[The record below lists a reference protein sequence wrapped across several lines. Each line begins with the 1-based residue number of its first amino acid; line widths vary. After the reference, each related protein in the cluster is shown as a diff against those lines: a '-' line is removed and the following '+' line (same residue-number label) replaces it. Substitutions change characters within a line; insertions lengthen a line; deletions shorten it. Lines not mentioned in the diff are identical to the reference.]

1 MMAVS
6 QLLFQCFID
15 DKVYDGLRDSNIGG
29 SDTTV
34 KSAKAFSAVHMHGT
48 LESVAGHLALRPVKR
63 REG

>member
-15 DKVYDGLRDSNIGG
+15 DKVYDGLRHSSIGG

-34 KSAKAFSAVHMHGT
+34 KSTKAFSAVHMHGT
-48 LESVAGHLALRPVKR
+48 LESVAGNLSLHPVKR